1 MYAKL
6 SIYLEY
12 FLGVRAERLG
22 ETLAE
27 AQLQPGSA
35 WPATTCLASPT
46 VHEPASVA
54 AHPHQPHSSRRERGI
69 QIRATLLTRSLSVHG

>member
-1 MYAKL
+1 VL
-6 SIYLEY
+6 SVGGTCVE
-12 FLGVRAERLG
+12 

-54 AHPHQPHSSRRERGI
+54 AHPHQPRSSRRERGI